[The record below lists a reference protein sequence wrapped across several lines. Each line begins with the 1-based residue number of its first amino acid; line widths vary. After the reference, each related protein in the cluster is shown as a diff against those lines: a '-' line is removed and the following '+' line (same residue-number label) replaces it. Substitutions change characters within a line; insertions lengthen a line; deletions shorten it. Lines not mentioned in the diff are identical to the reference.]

1 MEFEWDD
8 DKAAQNLK
16 DHKVSFETA
25 TAAFSDRCAIEYF
38 DQREDYGEERVIL
51 IGHAFGTLLFVVYT
65 LREERYRLISAR
77 RATKNEQNDYYLQN
91 S

>member
-8 DKAAQNLK
+8 IKAAENLK

-25 TAAFSDRCAIEYF
+25 TAAFSDRCAVEYI
-38 DQREDYGEERVIL
+38 DDREDYGEERTIL

-77 RATKNEQNDYYLQN
+77 RAEKHEQDDYYIQN